1 MKSLLEFYNELPE
14 SAQSII
20 SYNCSAWFD
29 PDAPCGLIK
38 PLFDGTMEPDAF
50 WEYAQKSGSGQ
61 LDLSYETL
69 WKSIIRPPRDE
80 YDLEQL
86 GDNKFFHKG
95 KTYIRHDYE

>member
-1 MKSLLEFYNELPE
+1 MFKKVEGGAE
-14 SAQSII
+14 Q
-20 SYNCSAWFD
+20 
-29 PDAPCGLIK
+29 
-38 PLFDGTMEPDAF
+38 
-50 WEYAQKSGSGQ
+50 GQ

-95 KTYIRHDYE
+95 KTYVRHDYELINKTIKRFN